1 MRKIVLNILLLFC
14 LGLPISA
21 QVDLTGI
28 YSNNAN
34 LSNANLF
41 PSHLG
46 DDMATVQVDLINL
59 YGYAGVTTFNRAQV
73 EDLLNATQITNADID
88 NVLSDLNENTNQ
100 FLTGMRFQ
108 PLNVGIRINKKIAF
122 GFGAQERPEFRFALD
137 GRFLELLWQGN
148 GDYGGQT
155 VDLGQMA
162 LNFNYVREFYV
173 AGAYSIINEDNL
185 KVRVGSRL
193 KVLQSLASI
202 YSPDNN
208 ISLYTEP
215 NGRYLDFNYDYRV
228 NTGFPFDPNAESL
241 NIDPFSASG
250 SGFGIDLGGNVQVG
264 KWHASLGLTDLGAA
278 RYSNN
283 VYNYFQQDTFRF
295 EGVEIGNAIDGIQI
309 DDSAF
314 VAQLTD
320 FSETQEAYTVPLP
333 ARIALQGAYRIK
345 KKTAGDHEYYAGSVF
360 VTLVQGINPN
370 STFGTNT
377 LLSVGGAYD
386 LFSFVNV
393 GANVSTMNFD
403 NLRVG
408 GFLSFRLF
416 VVRLGIGTSNFL
428 PLVSRNSGLSTDV
441 HFNLGINF

>member
-1 MRKIVLNILLLFC
+1 MRIVISLILVALLH
-14 LGLPISA
+14 LSGWS

-28 YSNNAN
+28 YSNNSN
-34 LSNANLF
+34 LSNATLF

-46 DDMATVQVDLINL
+46 DDMSTVQIDLINL
-59 YGYAGVTTFNRAQV
+59 YGYAAATTFNRAQV
-73 EDLLNATQITNADID
+73 EDLLNASQLTNADID
-88 NVLSDLNENTNQ
+88 NVLAELNEQTNQ
-100 FLTGMRFQ
+100 LLMGLRFQ
-108 PLNVGIRINKKIAF
+108 PLNVGIRVNDRLAF

-148 GDYGGQT
+148 GDLGGQT
-155 VDLGQMA
+155 VDLGDMA

-173 AGAYSIINEDNL
+173 AGAYSFIHDDNL
-185 KVRVGSRL
+185 KVRLGSRL
-193 KVLQSLASI
+193 KVLQSLASM
-202 YSPDNN
+202 YAPDNN
-208 ISLYTEP
+208 VSLYTEP

-228 NTGFPFDPNAESL
+228 NTGFPFDPNGDNL
-241 NIDPFSASG
+241 NIDPFSSSG
-250 SGFGIDLGGNVQVG
+250 NGFGLDLGANVAVG
-264 KWHASLGLTDLGAA
+264 RLHGSLGLTDLGAV
-278 RYSNN
+278 RYTNN

-295 EGVEIGNAIDGIQI
+295 EGVEIENAIDGIQLN
-309 DDSAF
+309 DSAF

-320 FSETQEAYTVPLP
+320 FAEANEAYTVPLP

-345 KKTAGDHEYYAGSVF
+345 KKTVGDHEYYAGSVF

-377 LLSVGGAYD
+377 LLALGGAYD
-386 LFSFVNV
+386 LGSIVNI
-393 GANVSTMNFD
+393 GANVSTLNFD

-408 GFLSFRLF
+408 GFLSFRLL

-428 PLVSRNSGLSTDV
+428 PLLSRNSALATDV